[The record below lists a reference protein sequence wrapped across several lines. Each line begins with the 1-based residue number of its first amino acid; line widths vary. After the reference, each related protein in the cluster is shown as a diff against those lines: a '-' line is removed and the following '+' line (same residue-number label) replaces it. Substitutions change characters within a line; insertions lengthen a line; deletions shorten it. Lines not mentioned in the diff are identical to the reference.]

1 MSKKN
6 SSDYIRAKY
15 RQIVLKFEI
24 EKDREIIHLIEE
36 QPNMTD
42 FVRGLINEVLHH
54 GKETEQ
60 I

>member
-1 MSKKN
+1 MTKKN

-42 FVRGLINEVLHH
+42 FVRRLINEVLHH